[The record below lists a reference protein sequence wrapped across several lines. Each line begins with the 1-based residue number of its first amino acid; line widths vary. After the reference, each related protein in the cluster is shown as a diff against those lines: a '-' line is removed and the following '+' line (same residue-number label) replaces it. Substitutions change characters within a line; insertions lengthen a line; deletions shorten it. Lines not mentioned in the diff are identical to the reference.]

1 MGEGQGNLDGK
12 RRRGMQRTNNAIF
25 LSKKMKKAQKSN
37 ILTRFLHIFSL
48 RVKIRQKYKLKK
60 EPKSNK
66 TNNTNHSPQQTKQTN
81 LTNKSKKKT

>member
-37 ILTRFLHIFSL
+37 ILTRFFAYIFFKGKNSA
-48 RVKIRQKYKLKK
+48 KI
-60 EPKSNK
+60 
-66 TNNTNHSPQQTKQTN
+66 
-81 LTNKSKKKT
+81 